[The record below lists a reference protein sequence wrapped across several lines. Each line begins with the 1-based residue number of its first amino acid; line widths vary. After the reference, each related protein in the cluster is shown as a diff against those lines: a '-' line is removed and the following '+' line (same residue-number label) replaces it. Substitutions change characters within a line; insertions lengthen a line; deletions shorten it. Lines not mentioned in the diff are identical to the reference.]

1 MLLSIRTLDCDFRN
15 IKPEI
20 ADELVFLYEFDT
32 VMLLAMNS
40 EVSNIIPFIFPVLL
54 LSVKIE
60 FSIFSDEDSTLIN
73 NVLP

>member
-1 MLLSIRTLDCDFRN
+1 LSIRTLDCDFRN